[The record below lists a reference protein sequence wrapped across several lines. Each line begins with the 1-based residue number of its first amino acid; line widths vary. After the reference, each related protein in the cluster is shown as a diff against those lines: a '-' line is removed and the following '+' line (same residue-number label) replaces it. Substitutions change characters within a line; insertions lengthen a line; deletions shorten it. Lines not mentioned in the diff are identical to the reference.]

1 MRVNKFARGQIW
13 WIEDSINYDGNIQG
27 KSRLCVIVSNDLNN
41 SNSTILTVIPLTTQ
55 IKRLDIP
62 THITFY
68 VNNVQNMTLCEHIK
82 TVNMSKLYDYQG
94 ICDEELML
102 KIDDTIKIALGLVD
116 IPKKS
121 IDEIVIE
128 ENNPKKNTV
137 GRKPLIPLDM
147 QAQFIEDISKLTN
160 AELQNKYNL
169 TAEQLY
175 GQKKR
180 ANKLLSQAKENV
192 Q

>member
-128 ENNPKKNTV
+128 EKNSKNTV
-137 GRKPLIPLDM
+137 GRKPLIPLDI

>member
-128 ENNPKKNTV
+128 EKKFKKYSWKKAFNTF
-137 GRKPLIPLDM
+137 RYASSI
-147 QAQFIEDISKLTN
+147 
-160 AELQNKYNL
+160 YRR
-169 TAEQLY
+169 Y
-175 GQKKR
+175 
-180 ANKLLSQAKENV
+180 
-192 Q
+192 

>member
-121 IDEIVIE
+121 IDEIVVE
-128 ENNPKKNTV
+128 EKNSKNTV

-175 GQKKR
+175 AQKKR

>member
-13 WIEDSINYDGNIQG
+13 WIEDNINYDGNIQG

-116 IPKKS
+116 IPKRS

-128 ENNPKKNTV
+128 EKNSKKNTV

-175 GQKKR
+175 AQKKR

>member
-128 ENNPKKNTV
+128 EKNSKNTV

-175 GQKKR
+175 AQKKR

>member
-13 WIEDSINYDGNIQG
+13 WIEDNINYDGNIQG

-121 IDEIVIE
+121 IDEIVIGE
-128 ENNPKKNTV
+128 KNSKNTV

-175 GQKKR
+175 AQKKR

>member
-128 ENNPKKNTV
+128 ENNSKKNTV

-160 AELQNKYNL
+160 TELQNKYNL
-169 TAEQLY
+169 TLEQLY
-175 GQKKR
+175 AQKKR
-180 ANKLLSQAKENV
+180 ANKLLSQAKENI

>member
-128 ENNPKKNTV
+128 EKNSKNTV

-169 TAEQLY
+169 TTEQLY
-175 GQKKR
+175 AQKKR

>member
-102 KIDDTIKIALGLVD
+102 KIDDTIKIALWLVD

-121 IDEIVIE
+121 IDEIVIGE
-128 ENNPKKNTV
+128 KNSKNTV

-169 TAEQLY
+169 TTEQLY
-175 GQKKR
+175 AQKKR

>member
-13 WIEDSINYDGNIQG
+13 WIEDNINYDGNIQG

-82 TVNMSKLYDYQG
+82 TINMSKLYDYQG

-121 IDEIVIE
+121 IDEIVIGE
-128 ENNPKKNTV
+128 KNSKNTV

-175 GQKKR
+175 AQKKR

>member
-82 TVNMSKLYDYQG
+82 TINMSKLYDYQG

-121 IDEIVIE
+121 IDEIVIGE
-128 ENNPKKNTV
+128 KNSKNTV

-175 GQKKR
+175 AQKKR

>member
-121 IDEIVIE
+121 IDEIVIGE
-128 ENNPKKNTV
+128 KNSKNTV

-169 TAEQLY
+169 TTEQLY
-175 GQKKR
+175 AQKKR

>member
-1 MRVNKFARGQIW
+1 MR
-13 WIEDSINYDGNIQG
+13 
-27 KSRLCVIVSNDLNN
+27 
-41 SNSTILTVIPLTTQ
+41 T
-55 IKRLDIP
+55 
-62 THITFY
+62 
-68 VNNVQNMTLCEHIK
+68 
-82 TVNMSKLYDYQG
+82 KLYDYQG
-94 ICDEELML
+94 IWDEELML

-121 IDEIVIE
+121 IDEIVIGE
-128 ENNPKKNTV
+128 KNSKNTV

-169 TAEQLY
+169 TTEQLY
-175 GQKKR
+175 AQKKR

>member
-128 ENNPKKNTV
+128 EKNSKNTV

-169 TAEQLY
+169 TTEQLY

>member
-128 ENNPKKNTV
+128 EKNSKNTV
-137 GRKPLIPLDM
+137 GRKPLIPLDI

-160 AELQNKYNL
+160 VELQNKYNL

-175 GQKKR
+175 AQKKR